1 MEKLDHRFNINEE
14 EKKVIE
20 DIEAFIGQYEI
31 GGNLGLVKL
40 DPAICESLNIDRGAM
55 AEMSSEDIYHNAYLI
70 QAYISK
76 ITNEKNRNKV
86 ILFQIESAYK
96 DAIHHYLGGSMKFP
110 QKTDEQMKYTKYETK
125 EQMICEKSQT
135 AFKLRELMRKMQ
147 SVLMLYDDLIEPLKK
162 MSDTLNNVGR
172 TK

>member
-1 MEKLDHRFNINEE
+1 
-14 EKKVIE
+14 
-20 DIEAFIGQYEI
+20 
-31 GGNLGLVKL
+31 
-40 DPAICESLNIDRGAM
+40 
-55 AEMSSEDIYHNAYLI
+55 
-70 QAYISK
+70 
-76 ITNEKNRNKV
+76 
-86 ILFQIESAYK
+86 
-96 DAIHHYLGGSMKFP
+96 
-110 QKTDEQMKYTKYETK
+110 MKYTKHETK

>member
-1 MEKLDHRFNINEE
+1 MENLDHRFNLNEE
-14 EKKVIE
+14 EKQLIE
-20 DIEAFIGQYEI
+20 KIERFTNQYEI
-31 GGNLGLVKL
+31 GGNLNLIKL
-40 DPAICESLNIDRGAM
+40 DPAICESLNIDRSAM
-55 AEMSSEDIYHNAYLI
+55 AEMSSEDIYHSAYLA

-110 QKTDEQMKYTKYETK
+110 EYTKYETK
-125 EQMICEKSQT
+125 EQMICEKNQT
-135 AFKLRELMRKMQ
+135 AFKLRELMRKVQ
-147 SVLMLYDDLIEPLKK
+147 SVAILYDDIIEPLKK
-162 MSDTLNNVGR
+162 MSDTLNHVGR

>member
-1 MEKLDHRFNINEE
+1 MENLDHRFNLNEE
-14 EKKVIE
+14 EKQLIE
-20 DIEAFIGQYEI
+20 KIETFINQYEI
-31 GGNLGLVKL
+31 GGNLNLIKL
-40 DPAICESLNIDRGAM
+40 DPAICESLNIDRSAM
-55 AEMSSEDIYHNAYLI
+55 AEMSSEDVYHSAYLV

-110 QKTDEQMKYTKYETK
+110 EYTKYETK

-135 AFKLRELMRKMQ
+135 AFKLRELMRKIQ
-147 SVLMLYDDLIEPLKK
+147 SVAILYDDIIEPLKK
-162 MSDTLNNVGR
+162 MSDTLNHVGR

>member
-1 MEKLDHRFNINEE
+1 MENLDHRFNLNEE
-14 EKKVIE
+14 EKQLIE
-20 DIEAFIGQYEI
+20 KIERFINQYEI
-31 GGNLGLVKL
+31 GGNLNLIKL
-40 DPAICESLNIDRGAM
+40 DPAICESANIDRSTM
-55 AEMSSEDIYHNAYLI
+55 AEMSSEDVYHSAYLV

-110 QKTDEQMKYTKYETK
+110 EYTKYETK
-125 EQMICEKSQT
+125 EQMICEKYQI
-135 AFKLRELMRKMQ
+135 AFKLRELMRKIQ
-147 SVLMLYDDLIEPLKK
+147 SVAILYDDIIEPLKK
-162 MSDTLNNVGR
+162 MSDTLNHVGR